1 MERGSS
7 TELVALLCVNSTG
20 TGFSADREKAMSE
33 PSREMHL
40 CGFLIA
46 GPVVHSHA
54 IWRNPAHDTD
64 FLSLAHYTHIARVL
78 EQGKFDFLFFAD
90 RLAIADRFGGN
101 HEVGIRHGDQDA
113 TRMDPMPILGA
124 LAAVTRHIGLGA
136 TRSTTYCAPYHV
148 AREFATLDH
157 ISAGRAA
164 WNVVTSMND
173 GEALN
178 FGQVTHLDHDL
189 RYDRADEFMEVAVK
203 LWDSWEPDALVLD
216 KAGGIY
222 ADPAKVRYVDHA
234 GRWFQSRGPL
244 NIPHSPQGRP
254 LIIQAGS
261 SGRGKA
267 FAARWAEVIFAL
279 QPNFGR
285 MRMFAAEVREELG
298 RQGRPSHACKI
309 LMAVMPFIGESRAEA
324 QEKQA
329 LHNSL
334 VDPRVGLSTLAAH
347 ANADLSTLPLDAT
360 VDGIAASGSQGN
372 LAALRSIA
380 AGEPVTIA
388 EAGRIY
394 ARGVMC
400 PQLVGTPEDIAD
412 ELASIMATTGADGF
426 IVSPAFLPDT
436 FEDFVADVVPILQTR
451 GHFRRDYR
459 GATLRDNLAA
469 IPAA

>member
-1 MERGSS
+1 
-7 TELVALLCVNSTG
+7 
-20 TGFSADREKAMSE
+20 MSE
-33 PSREMHL
+33 TNLEMHL

-78 EQGKFDFLFFAD
+78 ERGKFDFLFFAD
-90 RLAIADRFGGN
+90 RLAIADRFGGS
-101 HEVGIRHGDQDA
+101 HEVGIRYGDQDA

-124 LAAVTRHIGLGA
+124 IAAVTRHIGLGA
-136 TRSTTYCAPYHV
+136 TRSTTYDAPYHV

-189 RYDRADEFMEVAVK
+189 RYDRADEFMEVAFK
-203 LWDSWEPDALVLD
+203 LWDSWDPDALVLD
-216 KAGGIY
+216 KARGIY
-222 ADPAKVRYVDHA
+222 ADPAKVRHIEHA

-244 NIPHSPQGRP
+244 NIPRSLQGRP

-279 QPNFGR
+279 QPNVGR
-285 MRMFAAEVREELG
+285 MRTLVSDVREELG

-324 QEKQA
+324 EDKQA

-347 ANADLSTLPLDAT
+347 ANADFSSLPLDAT
-360 VDGIAASGSQGN
+360 VDSIAASGSQGN

-380 AGEPVTIA
+380 AGQPVTIA
-388 EAGRIY
+388 DAGRIY
-394 ARGVMC
+394 GRGVMC
-400 PQLVGTPEDIAD
+400 PQLVGTAEDIAD
-412 ELASIMATTGADGF
+412 ELAELVTATGADGF
-426 IVSPAFLPDT
+426 IISPAFLPET
-436 FEDFVADVVPILQTR
+436 FEDFVAGVVPILQAR
-451 GHFRRDYR
+451 GQFRRDYG

-469 IPAA
+469 IPATLAPG